1 MAEISMSERAR
12 AGTSGSLPSTVW
24 ALGAVSLLMDSS
36 SELIHG
42 LLPVFLVGVLGA
54 GTIQLG
60 LIEGIAEMTASVI
73 RLFSGTVSDLLGRRK
88 LVVVTGYGLAAL
100 TKPLFAMAGGVGTVL
115 VARFIDRI
123 GKGIRGAPRDALI
136 ADVTPQEL
144 RGRAYGLR
152 QALDSVGAVLG
163 PLLAIGLMLLL
174 AGNIRLV
181 LWFAVLPA
189 LAAVLVLIVFVR
201 EPPRSDRGSDRR
213 RRLGLHDLGRLP
225 SRFWLVAAIATVGTL
240 ARFSEAFLI
249 LRLSELGL
257 GATMSP
263 LALLVMSVVYTLSA
277 YPAGWAADRYD
288 RRQLLILGLAVLVL
302 ADLVLAG
309 AGSVATGLIGVAIWG
324 LYMGMSQGL
333 LQALVADAAPVDLR
347 GTAFGVYHLV
357 TGLGLFAASTTAG
370 WLWSRYAAP
379 APFLFGAACAF
390 VTMLGLI
397 WAGRVLPPLSR
408 KTT

>member
-1 MAEISMSERAR
+1 MAETSMPASPGGAR
-12 AGTSGSLPSTVW
+12 TGSLPPTVW
-24 ALGAVSLLMDSS
+24 ALGVVSLLMDSS

-54 GTIQLG
+54 STVQLG
-60 LIEGIAEMTASVI
+60 LIEGIAEMTASVV
-73 RLFSGTVSDLLGRRK
+73 RLFSGAVSDLLGRRK
-88 LVVVTGYGLAAL
+88 AVVVTGYGLAAL

-115 VARFIDRI
+115 AARFVDRI

-136 ADVTPQEL
+136 ADITPEAL

-163 PLLAIGLMLLL
+163 PLLAIGLMMLL
-174 AGNIRLV
+174 AGDIRLV

-189 LAAVLVLIVFVR
+189 VAAVAVLIVFVR
-201 EPPRSDRGSDRR
+201 EPARGDRR
-213 RRLGLHDLGRLP
+213 AERPRRFGLRDLGRLP
-225 SRFWLVAAIATVGTL
+225 GRFWLVVAIATVATL

-257 GATMSP
+257 GATMAP
-263 LALLVMSVVYTLSA
+263 LALLVMSLVYTLSA

-288 RRQLLILGLAVLVL
+288 RGRLLILGLAILVV

-309 AGSVATGLIGVAIWG
+309 AGSITAGLIGVAIWG

-333 LQALVADAAPVDLR
+333 LQALVADAAPADLR

-357 TGLGLFAASTTAG
+357 TGLGLLAASLLAG
-370 WLWSRYAAP
+370 WLWSRYSAA
-379 APFLFGAACAF
+379 APFLFGATCAS
-390 VTMLGLI
+390 VTLLALAAMERR
-397 WAGRVLPPLSR
+397 RVSR
-408 KTT
+408 SG

>member
-1 MAEISMSERAR
+1 MAESS
-12 AGTSGSLPSTVW
+12 TSDRPRVGKTGSLPPTVW
-24 ALGAVSLLMDSS
+24 ALGVVSLLMDSS

-42 LLPVFLVGVLGA
+42 LLPVFLIGVLGA
-54 GTIQLG
+54 STIQLG

-73 RLFSGTVSDLLGRRK
+73 RLFSGAVSDLLGRRK
-88 LVVVTGYGLAAL
+88 VVVVTGYGLSAL

-115 VARFIDRI
+115 AARFVDRI
-123 GKGIRGAPRDALI
+123 GKGVRGAPRDALI
-136 ADVTPQEL
+136 ADVTPEEL

-163 PLLAIGLMLLL
+163 PLLAIGLMLVL
-174 AGNIRLV
+174 AGEIRLV

-201 EPPRSDRGSDRR
+201 EPPHSDRGSDRPR
-213 RRLGLHDLGRLP
+213 QLGLRDLGRLP
-225 SRFWLVAAIATVGTL
+225 GRFWLVVAIATVGTL

-249 LRLSELGL
+249 LRLSDLGL

-288 RRQLLILGLAVLVL
+288 RRQLLIIGLAILVV

-309 AGSVATGLIGVAIWG
+309 AGSVGIGLIGVAVWG

-333 LQALVADAAPVDLR
+333 LQALVADAAPGNVR

-357 TGLGLFAASTTAG
+357 TGLGLFAASMIAG
-370 WLWSRYAAP
+370 WLWSRYTAP
-379 APFLFGAACAF
+379 APFLFGAGCAF
-390 VTMLGLI
+390 ATMLGLI
-397 WAGRVLPPLSR
+397 WADRAMPPLSR
-408 KTT
+408 KTV